1 MTEFDP
7 ADFQRA
13 LRQTL
18 QLYRLAGI
26 EQFPRIVVTPPPGAT
41 AAPAAG
47 PGSPTPPAGRPGEPP
62 WRTGRA
68 SPAPSGAPSGI
79 APPES
84 LPAGPMPLGKT
95 PPGGVP
101 TGPVS
106 DPRTTPGGPVD
117 TPIFRPSGVLLPLNA
132 PPSAATRDERRVTL
146 EQVDLEVR
154 DCRQCDELATTRTKT
169 VFGVGDP
176 AARIL
181 FLGEAPGADEDRQ
194 GEPFVGA
201 AGQLLNSIIEAC
213 RLTREEIYICN
224 VLKCRPPG
232 NRVPH
237 LQECRN
243 CRPFLDRQLATVDPD
258 FIICWGTVAAQ
269 NLLQTTQAIGKLR
282 RQFFRHGR
290 ARVLCT
296 YHPSYLLRT
305 PSAKKD
311 VWEDMKLWRLEMGVD
326 LNQKPPQR

>member
-1 MTEFDP
+1 
-7 ADFQRA
+7 
-13 LRQTL
+13 
-18 QLYRLAGI
+18 
-26 EQFPRIVVTPPPGAT
+26 
-41 AAPAAG
+41 
-47 PGSPTPPAGRPGEPP
+47 
-62 WRTGRA
+62 
-68 SPAPSGAPSGI
+68 
-79 APPES
+79 
-84 LPAGPMPLGKT
+84 
-95 PPGGVP
+95 
-101 TGPVS
+101 
-106 DPRTTPGGPVD
+106 
-117 TPIFRPSGVLLPLNA
+117 VLLPLNA

-269 NLLQTTQAIGKLR
+269 NLLQTTQALGKLR

-311 VWEDMKLWRLEMGVD
+311 VWEDMKLWRLEMGSTSTRSPRSGD
-326 LNQKPPQR
+326 PGSPFGDRCSPPPRAPRAADGFAPSPPVCGQPPTPFAPSGSGPRRLGAPTPWGIVHLGRSPGVRARVCRLSTWLPSAVTR